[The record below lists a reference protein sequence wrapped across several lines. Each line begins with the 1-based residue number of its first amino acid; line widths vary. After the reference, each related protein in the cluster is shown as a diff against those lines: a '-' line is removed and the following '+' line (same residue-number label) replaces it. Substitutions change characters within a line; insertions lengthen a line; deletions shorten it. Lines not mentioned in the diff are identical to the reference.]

1 MHAHFSTKEDRNS
14 RKDKESSR
22 GKFVSQPV
30 VTRSTYKLRPITG
43 SALSSENK
51 NPRSRVI
58 NGANFFFFEIGRIES
73 ISLWALSIRKR
84 EESRG
89 YYWRWKSIGEV
100 SRLILRMI
108 GSQYLPGTIP
118 FLHAIVPFHQ
128 SFTNGRGEVVSIL
141 IIELSPIVV
150 ERPIASAGMI
160 AATNL

>member
-1 MHAHFSTKEDRNS
+1 MAR
-14 RKDKESSR
+14 
-22 GKFVSQPV
+22 
-30 VTRSTYKLRPITG
+30 I
-43 SALSSENK
+43 
-51 NPRSRVI
+51 
-58 NGANFFFFEIGRIES
+58 FFFFEIGRIES

-128 SFTNGRGEVVSIL
+128 SFTNGGGGGVSSVDTNNRAL
-141 IIELSPIVV
+141 ADRRRTTDCFRRHDCCHEPIKCY
-150 ERPIASAGMI
+150 ENTAG
-160 AATNL
+160 